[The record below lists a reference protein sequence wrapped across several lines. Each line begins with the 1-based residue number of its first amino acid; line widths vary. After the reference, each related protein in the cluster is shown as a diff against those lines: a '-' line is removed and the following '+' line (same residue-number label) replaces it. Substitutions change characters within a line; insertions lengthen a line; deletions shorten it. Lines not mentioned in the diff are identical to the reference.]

1 MTYGSMALDTE
12 LRIDFDAMRRYKVAR
27 VQAAMAAEDLGA
39 LLCFDPDNIRYITST
54 AMGEWSRDKAIR
66 WCVLPRDGDPILFE
80 LGTAGEV
87 KRTLCP
93 WLRPE
98 NIRNSR
104 PWSRGAMGVGGT
116 KRFTSALA
124 AEMKSVLDA
133 ARTTNM
139 PLGVDVV
146 DLYVVDALKDA
157 GIKVVNGW
165 EVLWSARRIKC
176 KEELQ
181 CIEMAASVVDGI
193 YANVVN
199 SIRPGIRESDIVAN
213 IYKWLLERGCD
224 HITGVNCVS
233 GVRSNPHPH
242 DYSDRTIRPGD
253 LVFIDIIA
261 NYLGYS
267 TCYYRTFA
275 TTFATQKQKDLYK
288 TANDWLQ
295 ASIDVVKPG
304 ITTADIAA
312 QWPTAKELGYD
323 SEVAAL
329 GLAVGH
335 GLGLSNHERPFLSRA
350 FSMENPEPIEP
361 GMHFALETFCG
372 EGEDGARLESQLI
385 VTETSHRVI
394 TKWPIDRLMVCH
406 PW

>member
-1 MTYGSMALDTE
+1 MTYGSMAVDTE
-12 LRIDFDAMRRYKVAR
+12 LRIDFDAMRRYKLAR
-27 VQAAMAAEDLGA
+27 VQAELAARNMGG

-54 AMGEWSRDKAIR
+54 AMGEWSRDKSIR
-66 WCVLPRDGDPILFE
+66 WCVLPREGDPVLFE
-80 LGTAGEV
+80 LGTAGVV

-93 WLRPE
+93 WLKPE

-104 PWSRGAMGVGGT
+104 PWSRGGMGPETT
-116 KRFTSALA
+116 KRFTTAIVNDI
-124 AEMKSVLDA
+124 KSVLDD
-133 ARTTNM
+133 ARVSGL

-146 DLYVVDALKDA
+146 DLYILDALKDS
-157 GIKVVNGW
+157 GLQIINGW
-165 EVLWSARRIKC
+165 EAMWSARRIKSN
-176 KEELQ
+176 EELA
-181 CIEMAASVVDGI
+181 CIEMAAAMVDGI
-193 YANVVN
+193 YANVVDM
-199 SIRPGIRESDIVAN
+199 IRPGIRESDIVAN

-242 DYSDRTIRPGD
+242 DYSDRMIRPGD

-261 NYLGYS
+261 NYMGYS

-275 TTFATQKQKDLYK
+275 TTFATDKQKDLYK
-288 TANDWLQ
+288 RANDWLQ

-312 QWPTAKELGYD
+312 QWPTAQELGFAD
-323 SEVAAL
+323 EMQAI

-335 GLGLSNHERPFLSRA
+335 GLGLSNHERPFVSRA
-350 FSMENPEPIEP
+350 FSMQNPEVIEA

-372 EGEDGARLESQLI
+372 DGADGARLESQVI
-385 VTETSHRVI
+385 VTETGSRVI

>member
-12 LRIDFDAMRRYKVAR
+12 LRIDFDAMRRYKLGR
-27 VQAAMAAEDLGA
+27 MQAELAAHDLGG

-54 AMGEWSRDKAIR
+54 AMGEWSRDKSIR
-66 WCVLPRDGDPILFE
+66 WCVLPREGDPVLFE
-80 LGTAGEV
+80 LGTAGVV
-87 KRTLCP
+87 KRILCP
-93 WLRPE
+93 WLKPE

-104 PWSRGAMGVGGT
+104 PWSRGGMGIET
-116 KRFTSALA
+116 TRRFTNAIASDIR
-124 AEMKSVLDA
+124 SVLDH
-133 ARTTNM
+133 ARVSDL

-146 DLYVVDALKDA
+146 DLYILDALKDA
-157 GIKVVNGW
+157 GIKIVNGW
-165 EVLWSARRIKC
+165 EPIWSARRIKS

-181 CIEMAASVVDGI
+181 CIEMAAAVVDGI
-193 YANVVN
+193 YANVVDM
-199 SIRPGIRESDIVAN
+199 IRPGIRESDIVAN
-213 IYKWLLERGCD
+213 IYKWLMERGCD

-233 GVRSNPHPH
+233 GARSNPHPH
-242 DYSDRTIRPGD
+242 DYSDRMIRPGD

-261 NYLGYS
+261 NYMGYS

-275 TTFATQKQKDLYK
+275 TTFATDKQHALYK
-288 TANDWLQ
+288 QANDWLQ

-312 QWPTAKELGYD
+312 QWPTAQQLGFAN
-323 SEVAAL
+323 EIQAI

-335 GLGLSNHERPFLSRA
+335 GLGLSNHERPFVSRA
-350 FSMENPEPIEP
+350 FSMENPEIIEP

-372 EGEDGARLESQLI
+372 DGDDGARLESQVI
-385 VTETSHRVI
+385 VTETGNRVI
-394 TKWPIDRLMVCH
+394 TKWPIERLMVCH